1 MTEQYRQYTEISLEN
16 DMLSDMI
23 SPIYPDDCQTNYS
36 TMENS
41 SNNTEENDNIKKII
55 DKTPIDACIT
65 IDFDAN
71 QDEKVKPQNVNVN
84 GENDMSDKQ
93 KGVN

>member
-16 DMLSDMI
+16 DMLS
-23 SPIYPDDCQTNYS
+23 PIYPDDCQTNNS

-41 SNNTEENDNIKKII
+41 SNNTEENENIKKII
-55 DKTPIDACIT
+55 DKAPINACIT
-65 IDFDAN
+65 IDLDAN

-84 GENDMSDKQ
+84 GENDI
-93 KGVN
+93 N